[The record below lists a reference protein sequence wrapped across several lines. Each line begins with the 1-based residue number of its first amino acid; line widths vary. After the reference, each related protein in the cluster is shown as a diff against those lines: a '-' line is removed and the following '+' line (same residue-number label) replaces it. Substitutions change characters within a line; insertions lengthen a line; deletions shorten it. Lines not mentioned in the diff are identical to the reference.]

1 MSDKIA
7 RTEPDFLYTMQVF
20 ATSISYDLNCHRV
33 GKIVNFYPETLTCD
47 VELLELKPNQGR
59 LDKYALF
66 QGLPVMIEGGID
78 TNLTFGDI
86 TGSECVIH
94 FNDRDIDAWF
104 DTGEAY
110 QPNSQRL
117 HSFSDGFVS
126 LRPHNKND
134 VFQYE
139 MDGTV
144 LNNGAT
150 KIKLADDGSVTIT
163 NATSTLSMSEDT
175 VQITN
180 GSCTWSMSGDTI
192 TVTGKVVINGDTMI
206 NGKLNVSGEIK
217 SDIDVKA
224 TEISLLTHTHTFTQ
238 APAGEGVTNPPQ

>member
-20 ATSISYDLNCHRV
+20 GESLKYDLNCHRV
-33 GKIVNFYPETLTCD
+33 GKIVKFYPESLTCD

-66 QGLPVMIEGGID
+66 QGLPLMVNGGIG
-78 TNLTFGDI
+78 TNLTFGDV
-86 TGSECVIH
+86 TGSECLVH

-110 QPNSQRL
+110 KPNSSRL

-126 LRPHNKND
+126 LRPYNKND

-139 MDGTV
+139 IDGTV
-144 LNNGAT
+144 LNRGTT
-150 KIKLADDGSVTIT
+150 KIKLANDGS
-163 NATSTLSMSEDT
+163 

-180 GSCTWSMSGDTI
+180 GTCNFAMSGDTI
-192 TVTGKVVINGDTMI
+192 TVTGNLV
-206 NGKLNVSGEIK
+206 VSGTVTAA
-217 SDIDVKA
+217 DC
-224 TEISLLTHTHTFTQ
+224 ISGGISGKTHTH
-238 APAGEGVTNPPQ
+238 GGVTGGSSSTDAPQ